1 MFKIDEEKCIH
12 CGLCIKDCSADAI
25 EFNENKIPVMDEKKC
40 FKCQHCMAI
49 CPVGALSV
57 CDKDPQNS
65 DAIWAQNPDS
75 VLNLI
80 KSRRS
85 CRHYKQENVSSE
97 KMQKLK
103 DMLKFVPTGCNNH
116 RLHFSFIDDIEVM
129 NEFRSHVNGKIL
141 DALTK
146 KAVKPLV
153 DKFGRYTKRFVEGED
168 IVFRTAPHILV
179 VSTPVDAPCYEIDP
193 TIALSYFELYANSM
207 GIGTCWC
214 GLGEFCLLVMPELSE
229 YLEVPQ
235 GYKAS
240 YMMLFGEP
248 ENKYARTVQ
257 PEEVKIVSVQKGGFK
272 KLGLVDKI
280 KRYFWN
286 IK

>member
-12 CGLCIKDCSADAI
+12 CGLCIKDCSANAL
-25 EFNENKIPVMDEKKC
+25 EFNENKIPEINEKKC
-40 FKCQHCMAI
+40 FKCQHCLAI

-57 CDKDPQNS
+57 CDKTPENS

-75 VLNLI
+75 ILNLI

-85 CRHYKQENVSSE
+85 CRHYKQENLYAE
-97 KMQKLK
+97 KLNKLK
-103 DMLKFVPTGCNNH
+103 DMLKFVPTGCNDH

-129 NEFRSHVNGKIL
+129 NEFRGYVNGKIL

-146 KAVKPLV
+146 KTIKPLAE
-153 DKFGRYTKRFVEGED
+153 KFGGYTKRFLAGED
-168 IVFRTAPHILV
+168 IVFRGAPHLLV
-179 VSTPVDAPCYEIDP
+179 VSTPVNAPCADIDP
-193 TIALSYFELYANSM
+193 TIALSYFELYAQSM
-207 GIGTCWC
+207 NVGTCWC
-214 GLGEFCLLVMPELSE
+214 GLGKFCLMVMPELSD
-229 YLEVPQ
+229 YLKVPQ
-235 GYKAS
+235 GYKAA
-240 YMMLFGEP
+240 YVMLFGEP

-257 PEEVKIVSVQKGGFK
+257 PEPVQIVSVTKGEFK
-272 KLGLVDKI
+272 KQGFIDKM

>member
-1 MFKIDEEKCIH
+1 MFKIDKEKCIH
-12 CGLCIKDCSADAI
+12 CGLCIKDCSAQAL
-25 EFNENKIPVMDEKKC
+25 EFDGDKIPKFDEKKC

-57 CDKDPQNS
+57 CGKNPENSEPIWQHNS
-65 DAIWAQNPDS
+65 DAI
-75 VLNLI
+75 LNLI

-85 CRHYKQENVSSE
+85 CRHYKQENVSAE

-116 RLHFSFIDDIEVM
+116 RLHFSFIDDIDVM
-129 NEFRSHVNGKIL
+129 NEFREYVNGKIL

-146 KAVKPLV
+146 KPVKLLV
-153 DKFGRYTKRFVEGED
+153 NKFGKYTKRFMEGED
-168 IVFRTAPHILV
+168 IIFRTAPHLVV
-179 VSTPVDAPCYEIDP
+179 VSTPVDAPCYSIDP
-193 TIALSYFELYANSM
+193 TIGLSYFELYAQSL
-207 GIGTCWC
+207 GLGTCWC
-214 GLGEFCLLVMPELSE
+214 GLGEFCILAIPELSN
-229 YLEVPQ
+229 YLDVPD

-248 ENKYARTVQ
+248 EHKYSRTVQ
-257 PEEVKIVSVQKGGFK
+257 PDEIGIVSVKKGGFK
-272 KLGLVDKI
+272 KLGLIGKI